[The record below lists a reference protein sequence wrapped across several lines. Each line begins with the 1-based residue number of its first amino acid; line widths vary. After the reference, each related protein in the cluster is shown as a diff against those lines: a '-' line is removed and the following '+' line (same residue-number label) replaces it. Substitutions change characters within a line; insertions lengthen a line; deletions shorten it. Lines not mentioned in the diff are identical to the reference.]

1 MIAKVKDYRLIGIIS
16 FIIVLCLSTV
26 AMTLAYFTDNG
37 EVDNTLSIG
46 QIDTEIIEDF
56 EAPKN
61 LIDTEQ
67 VKKIVRIRNNGPN
80 PAYVRVFCEFSD
92 SRVDANFDTENGFA
106 TIDYNPTSFID
117 EEGNEATAEGLWTEP
132 DTDGWRYYTVPLL
145 PGDISDP
152 VMTKVSIKEGA
163 QESQLVDFEIIVVHE
178 SIQTSFSEGG
188 QLVTKTYEEAWNMY
202 N

>member
-1 MIAKVKDYRLIGIIS
+1 MFAKVKNYRLIGIIS

-152 VMTKVSIKEGA
+152 VMTKVSIKEGV

-178 SIQTSFSEGG
+178 STQTSFSEGG

>member
-56 EAPKN
+56 EVPKN

-152 VMTKVSIKEGA
+152 VMTKVSIKEGV

>member
-152 VMTKVSIKEGA
+152 VMTKVSIKEGV

-178 SIQTSFSEGG
+178 STQTSFSEGG